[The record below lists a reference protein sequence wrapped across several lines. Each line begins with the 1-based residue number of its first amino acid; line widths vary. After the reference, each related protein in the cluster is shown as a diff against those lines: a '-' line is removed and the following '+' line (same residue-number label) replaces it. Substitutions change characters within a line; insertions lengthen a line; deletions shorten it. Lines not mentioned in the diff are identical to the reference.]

1 MELAMIGKWTFR
13 IAALHLV
20 LGIQVAAISRADTPW
35 SNLLATSRVEA
46 DPAKP
51 YTLKEEHGPWIIMA
65 CSFNGQNAQQEAH
78 DLVLE
83 LRKKYHVEAFVH
95 RMDFKLDDPN
105 GNVQP
110 LFASPH
116 KHIYNKFT
124 ENPKAYSDGAI
135 KEIAVVVGN
144 FPAIDD
150 PDARKVLQKL
160 KAANPDCLRSNPE
173 YMESRSLADWRSLQV
188 EAGAH
193 LSGQNI
199 ESRRQTGPLA
209 HAFITRNPLLPEDYF
224 APKGGIDEL
233 VLKMNKNVKYSL
245 LDCPG
250 KYTVQVA
257 HFTGEVIIN
266 QGDIQAIENGS
277 KAGPE
282 STKQGLAAAA
292 EKAHELTEA
301 LRIKG
306 FEAYEFH
313 DRNASLVTVGSFD
326 SVGTPR
332 RDGKIEINPQ
342 VHQIIEVF
350 RAQPVN
356 FAGGSGSMQPRSLVG
371 IFFDVQ
377 PIPVEVPKRSI
388 SRQLTQRL
396 EMAGE

>member
-1 MELAMIGKWTFR
+1 MD
-13 IAALHLV
+13 H
-20 LGIQVAAISRADTPW
+20 
-35 SNLLATSRVEA
+35 
-46 DPAKP
+46 
-51 YTLKEEHGPWIIMA
+51 HGLQFQRRERP
-65 CSFNGQNAQQEAH
+65 EKAH

-83 LRKKYHVEAFVH
+83 LRKRYRMEAFVH
-95 RMDFKLDDPN
+95 RINFKLDDPN

-110 LFASPH
+110 LCASPH
-116 KHIYNKFT
+116 RHQYHMVT
-124 ENPKAYSDGAI
+124 ENPKAYRDGAI

-150 PDARKVLQKL
+150 PDARQALQKL
-160 KAANPDCLRSNPE
+160 KSADPECLHPNQEESQ
-173 YMESRSLADWRSLQV
+173 SRSLAGWRSLQ
-188 EAGAH
+188 AGVKG
-193 LSGQNI
+193 LPQYI
-199 ESRRQTGPLA
+199 EGRKQTGPLA

-224 APKGGIDEL
+224 APKGGVDEL
-233 VLKMNKNVKYSL
+233 VLKINKNVKHSL

-266 QGDIQAIENGS
+266 QNDIRAIQTGA

-282 STKQGLAAAA
+282 STKQGLATAA

-306 FEAYEFH
+306 YEAYEFH
-313 DRNASLVTVGSFD
+313 DLYASLVTVGSFD

-332 RDGKIEINPQ
+332 PDGKIEINPQ

-350 RAQPVN
+350 RAKPVN
-356 FAGGSGSMQPRSLVG
+356 AAGEPGAMQPRSLVG

-396 EMAGE
+396 DMAGRVERN

>member
-1 MELAMIGKWTFR
+1 MIGKWTFR
-13 IAALHLV
+13 IAALSLM
-20 LGIQVAAISRADTPW
+20 LNIQATAISWADTPW
-35 SNLLATSRVEA
+35 SNLLTTHRVEA

-51 YTLKEEHGPWIIMA
+51 YTLKEEHGPWIIIA
-65 CSFNGQNAQQEAH
+65 CSFNGENAQKQAH
-78 DLVLE
+78 DLALE
-83 LRKKYHVEAFVH
+83 LRQRYRMEAFVH
-95 RMDFKLDDPN
+95 RVDFKLDDPN

-116 KHIYNKFT
+116 RHVYQMVT
-124 ENPKAYSDGAI
+124 ENPKAFRDGSI

-150 PDARKVLQKL
+150 PDAQKALQKL
-160 KAANPDCLRSNPE
+160 KSSNPE
-173 YMESRSLADWRSLQV
+173 SLHANQEDRSLSGWRSLQ
-188 EAGAH
+188 AGVKDS
-193 LSGQNI
+193 LPQFI

-209 HAFITRNPLLPEDYF
+209 HAFITRNPMLPEDYF
-224 APKGGIDEL
+224 APKGGVDEL
-233 VLKMNKNVKYSL
+233 VLKINKNVKYSL

-266 QGDIQAIENGS
+266 QSDIRAIETGA

-282 STKQGLAAAA
+282 STNQGLANAA

-306 FEAYEFH
+306 YDAYEFH
-313 DRNASLVTVGSFD
+313 DLNASLVTVGSFE

-332 RDGKIEINPQ
+332 PDGKIEINPQ
-342 VHQIIEVF
+342 VHRIIETF
-350 RAQPVN
+350 RAQSLDVPGQQG
-356 FAGGSGSMQPRSLVG
+356 AMQLRSLVG
-371 IFFDVQ
+371 IVFDVQ

-388 SRQLTQRL
+388 GRQLTQRL
-396 EMAGE
+396 DPTGE